1 MTGVEN
7 LFIQGK
13 PKLSIHQDLGIQSGK
28 HCEVL
33 VPQKSCIYVLIL
45 HVILNV
51 ITGYRYRKQEYRGNF
66 ILKLDTIACYASKQK
81 ISV

>member
-28 HCEVL
+28 YCEVL
-33 VPQKSCIYVLIL
+33 VPQKSCIYMLIL
-45 HVILNV
+45 HVIVNVIVNV
-51 ITGYRYRKQEYRGNF
+51 ITGYRYGKQEYRGNF
-66 ILKLDTIACYASKQK
+66 ILKLDTIACYASK
-81 ISV
+81 